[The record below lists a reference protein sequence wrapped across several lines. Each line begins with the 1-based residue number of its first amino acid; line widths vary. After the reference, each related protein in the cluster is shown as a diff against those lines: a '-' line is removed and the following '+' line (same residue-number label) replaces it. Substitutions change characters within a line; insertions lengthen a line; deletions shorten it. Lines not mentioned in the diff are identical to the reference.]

1 MPAWGPEL
9 GGHSVGEEAA
19 LWIKLRFARLSA
31 PKMPNPQGPGV
42 VATGLLQFGD
52 EQQRELIRPVV
63 RGDTWWCLG
72 MSEREAGSDLASLR
86 TTAEP
91 DGDGFVINGQQVW
104 TSHAHQA
111 SHCMLFARTGTLQDR
126 HRGITAFVLP
136 METPGI
142 TARRIEKIGARDEE
156 FCEVFLS
163 GVGLPRSALL
173 GSVGGGWKVAMAGVT
188 DERDM
193 IWIMNLVEVERG
205 LQLVRCAHSAA
216 RSAPCPR
223 ISAGAGPAAL
233 TTGAAARPPRLPH
246 GWPLGVAVGPAP
258 HACVVV

>member
-1 MPAWGPEL
+1 
-9 GGHSVGEEAA
+9 
-19 LWIKLRFARLSA
+19 
-31 PKMPNPQGPGV
+31 
-42 VATGLLQFGD
+42 
-52 EQQRELIRPVV
+52 
-63 RGDTWWCLG
+63 
-72 MSEREAGSDLASLR
+72 
-86 TTAEP
+86 
-91 DGDGFVINGQQVW
+91 
-104 TSHAHQA
+104 
-111 SHCMLFARTGTLQDR
+111 
-126 HRGITAFVLP
+126 
-136 METPGI
+136 
-142 TARRIEKIGARDEE
+142 
-156 FCEVFLS
+156 
-163 GVGLPRSALL
+163 VGLPRSALL

-246 GWPLGVAVGPAP
+246 GWPLGVAVGPVP